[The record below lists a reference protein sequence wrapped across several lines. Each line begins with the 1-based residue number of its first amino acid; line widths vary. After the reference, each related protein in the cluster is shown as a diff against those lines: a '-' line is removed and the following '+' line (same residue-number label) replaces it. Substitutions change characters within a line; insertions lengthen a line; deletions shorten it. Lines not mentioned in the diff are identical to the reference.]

1 MKPSLTRRPLAF
13 STRMAARLLPAIPPV
28 TVSALLAL
36 TLAACG
42 GGGGTAPA
50 PQSPPPANRS
60 PLAHA
65 GTEQTVRL
73 GAPLQL
79 DGRGST
85 DPDGDPLSYGWT
97 ISARPA
103 GSAAVLADATSATP
117 RFLPDRAG
125 VYVAALVVH
134 DGRVASPAAQV
145 RLSVTAD
152 RVPPVADAGQAQE
165 VVTGARVTLS
175 GAASRDDDGDALT
188 YRWSLVERPAA
199 SLAQL
204 TGGDSVSPTFV
215 ADAAGRYVA
224 RLIVND
230 GESDS
235 AAAEVRVQA
244 ATARLAAE
252 VMPLAADF
260 GTVPVGGSAAR
271 VIKIRN
277 TGNGVLSFRP
287 GFPTTDG
294 GAWSM
299 GARSC
304 LGTLAPASECTV
316 TVNFTPAN
324 AQAYTGALEV
334 GFAELPTGQGGPR
347 VPLTGTGSGNTA
359 RLASVTPAVADFGD
373 VPLGM
378 SAGRVFRVSNGGTER
393 LTFKPGYPAIDGAPW
408 SLGGS
413 TCTGV
418 LEPGS
423 SCTVMV
429 NFLPVSAQA
438 FTGTVRFYFN
448 ELQDG
453 QGNPMASLVGQ
464 GQGDVQLAASMT
476 PATADFGLV
485 PVGTTAERVLT
496 LVNMGNGP
504 LRLRPASPGV
514 SGSPW
519 SLRGG
524 SCLVELPVGG
534 RCTVTVGFTPTNT
547 QAFTGSVFVHFV
559 ELPVDQGSARVQL
572 MGSGS

>member
-1 MKPSLTRRPLAF
+1 MKPSITRRTRAF
-13 STRMAARLLPAIPPV
+13 SNCMTSRPFPAMPHI
-28 TVSALLAL
+28 TASALLAL

-42 GGGGTAPA
+42 GGGGSTPA
-50 PQSPPPANRS
+50 PQSPPPVNRS

-65 GTEQTVRL
+65 GAEQTVRV

-85 DPDGDPLSYGWT
+85 DPDGDPLSYAWT
-97 ISARPA
+97 LSARPE
-103 GSAAVLADATSATP
+103 GSTAVLADSTSATP
-117 RFLPDRAG
+117 RFLPDQAG

-134 DGRVASPAAQV
+134 DGRIASAAAQV
-145 RLSVTAD
+145 RLSVTAE
-152 RVPPVADAGQAQE
+152 RVPPVADAGPAQE

-175 GAASRDDDGDALT
+175 GAASRDGDGDALT
-188 YRWSLVERPAA
+188 YRWTLVEKPAA
-199 SLAQL
+199 SNAQL

-224 RLIVND
+224 RLVVND
-230 GESDS
+230 GVSDS
-235 AAAEVRVQA
+235 AGSDVRVQA
-244 ATARLAAE
+244 ATARLAAD

-287 GFPTTDG
+287 GLPGTDG

-304 LGTLAPASECTV
+304 VGTLAPASECTV
-316 TVNFTPAN
+316 TVNFTPTN
-324 AQAYTGALEV
+324 AQAYAGALEV

-347 VPLTGTGSGNTA
+347 VPLTGVGSGNTT
-359 RLASVTPAVADFGD
+359 RVASVTPAVADFGD

-378 SAGRVFRVSNGGTER
+378 AAARVFRVSNGGTER

-429 NFLPVSAQA
+429 NFMPVSAQA
-438 FTGTVRFYFN
+438 FTGNVRFYFN

-453 QGNPMASLVGQ
+453 QGNPMASLVGK

-476 PATADFGLV
+476 PAVADFGLV

-504 LRLRPASPGV
+504 LHLRPGSPGV

-524 SCLVELPVGG
+524 SCLVELPVGA
-534 RCTVTVGFTPTNT
+534 RCTVTLGFTPTNT
-547 QAFTGSVFVHFV
+547 QAFTGSAFVHFV
-559 ELPVDQGSARVQL
+559 ELPV
-572 MGSGS
+572 